1 VKIRNVDRLKRKL
14 ASLPIAARQEMRAAL
29 EKSAAEIVDL
39 QRRFV
44 PVKSGTLRKSIGYTF
59 GDYAA
64 QNANV
69 RGVSGSSGTSKD
81 KDLSVTVH
89 AGDASAF
96 YAAFVEFGTAPHVN
110 RGRFAGSQHPGSP
123 AEPFFY
129 PGWRLGKK
137 RAKGRIARAVNKAAR
152 KVASNK

>member
-89 AGDASAF
+89 G
-96 YAAFVEFGTAPHVN
+96 AARQPRQVCRITAP
-110 RGRFAGSQHPGSP
+110 GQPG
-123 AEPFFY
+123 
-129 PGWRLGKK
+129 
-137 RAKGRIARAVNKAAR
+137 RAVLLSRLAAR
-152 KVASNK
+152 QEAGEGAHRPGGKQGSAEGGLE